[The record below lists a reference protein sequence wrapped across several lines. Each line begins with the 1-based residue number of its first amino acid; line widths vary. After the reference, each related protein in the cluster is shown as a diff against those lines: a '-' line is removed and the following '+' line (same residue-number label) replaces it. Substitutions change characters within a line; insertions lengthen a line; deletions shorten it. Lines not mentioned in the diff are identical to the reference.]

1 MQANILTELADIAGV
16 IQLVEQGTLLG
27 GLPYV
32 ITRPFG
38 SLLAINDS
46 AELVI
51 SVVQGAASI
60 IQQLAF
66 LTPPVLHRD
75 ISVGNL
81 IYYGDDQSTLLI
93 DFGTAVVAPTG
104 CFSAVGPQSI
114 TGTSTFIARSVLEGE
129 GYTLSSELESLMYV
143 LVFLAVDGAA
153 HWGNKPIGPAAWD
166 VKVATFSEQESFE
179 KYVLRRCRSDLMQV
193 VKRLRNLFWQPTYQ
207 RSITPWQFCQALQPA

>member
-1 MQANILTELADIAGV
+1 MQANTLTALADIAGV
-16 IQLVEQGTLLG
+16 IQLAEQGTLPG

-46 AELVI
+46 AELLI

-60 IQQLAF
+60 IQQLAS

-81 IYYGDDQSTLLI
+81 VYHGHDQSTYLI

-104 CFSAVGPQSI
+104 CFAAVGPQSI

-143 LVFLAVDGAA
+143 LVFLAVNGAA
-153 HWGNKPIGPAAWD
+153 HWGNKPIGPAALD

-179 KYVLRRCRSDLMQV
+179 KYVIQRCRSDLMQA
-193 VKRLRNLFWQPTYQ
+193 VKRLRNLFWQPTYK

>member
-1 MQANILTELADIAGV
+1 MQATILTELADIAGV

-38 SLLAINDS
+38 SPLAINGS
-46 AELVI
+46 AELVM

-66 LTPPVLHRD
+66 LTPPVLHKD
-75 ISVGNL
+75 VSVGNL
-81 IYYGDDQSTLLI
+81 IYYGDDQSTFLI
-93 DFGTAVVAPTG
+93 DFGTAVLAPTS

-143 LVFLAVDGAA
+143 LVFLAVDSAA
-153 HWGNKPIGPAAWD
+153 HWGNKPIGPAALD
-166 VKVATFSEQESFE
+166 VKVAT
-179 KYVLRRCRSDLMQV
+179 R
-193 VKRLRNLFWQPTYQ
+193 
-207 RSITPWQFCQALQPA
+207 